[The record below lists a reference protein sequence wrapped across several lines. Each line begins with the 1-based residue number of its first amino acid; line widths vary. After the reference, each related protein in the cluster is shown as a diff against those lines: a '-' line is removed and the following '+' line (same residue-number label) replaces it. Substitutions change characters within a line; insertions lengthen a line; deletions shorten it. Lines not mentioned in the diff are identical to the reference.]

1 MTAQRQIDFYH
12 LKDEDLYAPVAM
24 LSEKTVGIGQKM
36 LILSPAQH
44 MDAIS
49 EALWTGKRE
58 SFLAHGRDDEAGFE
72 HAPVWLSADVE
83 KNPNEAQYVCLTS
96 GLVPPDL
103 TAFQRVFMLFDGTR
117 DTAVAFARSC
127 WKDWSADEGV
137 RCRYFA
143 QDETGN
149 WVKKA

>member
-1 MTAQRQIDFYH
+1 MTEQRQIDFYH

-58 SFLAHGRDDEAGFE
+58 SFLAHGRNDEAGF
-72 HAPVWLSADVE
+72 
-83 KNPNEAQYVCLTS
+83 
-96 GLVPPDL
+96 
-103 TAFQRVFMLFDGTR
+103 
-117 DTAVAFARSC
+117 
-127 WKDWSADEGV
+127 
-137 RCRYFA
+137 
-143 QDETGN
+143 
-149 WVKKA
+149 